1 MLAEAGFADIQQVSI
16 KVPINTWPTDP
27 FLKECGRWFGLG
39 MIEGLEANSL
49 GPLTRVLGWTPD
61 EVKNFLVPV
70 RKDIQNKHIHAYNLV
85 YVFWYLILYLST
97 GSLTLLIY
105 SHIWIARRP

>member
-1 MLAEAGFADIQQVSI
+1 MLAEAGFVDIQQVSI

-39 MIEGLEANSL
+39 MIEGLEATSL
-49 GPLTRVLGWTPD
+49 GPLTRVLSWTPD

-85 YVFWYLILYLST
+85 YVFCHHFI
-97 GSLTLLIY
+97 
-105 SHIWIARRP
+105 SHIKSR